1 VEKAMALTAIS
12 PAKYGKLL
20 AKTLPKVIETRQ
32 EFDHYVEMMEQL
44 DRQAESEALTLEEKT
59 LLTLL
64 EQLIKDYDDQIEL
77 PKVAPYQ
84 IVLRLMEHRGLRQ
97 VDLVPVF
104 GSRSMVSAVL
114 HGKRGISKT
123 RARKLAR
130 FFHVGV
136 GAFI

>member
-1 VEKAMALTAIS
+1 MALTAIS

-20 AKTLPKVIETRQ
+20 AKTLPKVIETRK

-77 PKVAPYQ
+77 PKVAPSK
-84 IVLRLMEHRGLRQ
+84 IVLHLMEHRGLRQ

-104 GSRSMVSAVL
+104 GSRSVVSAVL
-114 HGKRGISKT
+114 HGKRAISKT
-123 RARKLAR
+123 HARKLAR